1 MKNLTF
7 ENITINGLAY
17 AEFPVKDVD
26 GEPVDHSK
34 EFSYFAGC
42 IGYTGGNQ
50 WSMNSKFENVHVR
63 HIQIK
68 SSATPSQNLGGLV
81 GWIGSG
87 GGSAGNRVAALKNCS
102 ATVYTSRDIRP
113 VVLSDKCWAIEAY
126 RSMIVRRK
134 MSIYV
139 IRVFRHR
146 QVL

>member
-1 MKNLTF
+1 MGQIRRNHEEPYFRKYNDQWSCPC
-7 ENITINGLAY
+7 GV
-17 AEFPVKDVD
+17 PGKDVD

-87 GGSAGNRVAALKNCS
+87 GGNAGNRVAALK
-102 ATVYTSRDIRP
+102 TVLRQMYISRDIRP
-113 VVLSDKCWAIEAY
+113 AVLSDKC
-126 RSMIVRRK
+126 
-134 MSIYV
+134 
-139 IRVFRHR
+139 
-146 QVL
+146 